1 MTYFCMSVV
10 FIMVKVVY
18 SEMAKACAVIAECL
32 LVSSPL
38 SDFSPFWRTIPIWTS
53 VQWEV
58 I

>member
-1 MTYFCMSVV
+1 M

-38 SDFSPFWRTIPIWTS
+38 SDFSPFWSTIPIWTS
-53 VQWEV
+53 EV